1 MRTTRM
7 RAAASW
13 AASRRQ
19 QRLHGGGRKS
29 MLRCLSKH
37 ADAAHAHSK
46 QPANGLERAEVL
58 PTLPLADELLQP
70 PLRANLP
77 NA

>member
-1 MRTTRM
+1 MRS
-7 RAAASW
+7 AQSW

-19 QRLHGGGRKS
+19 QRLHGGARKS
-29 MLRCLSKH
+29 RFRCLSINS
-37 ADAAHAHSK
+37 AAAHAHSK
-46 QPANGLERAEVL
+46 QPINGLERAEVL

>member
-1 MRTTRM
+1 MRS
-7 RAAASW
+7 AQSW

-19 QRLHGGGRKS
+19 QRLHGGARKS
-29 MLRCLSKH
+29 RFRCLSIRS
-37 ADAAHAHSK
+37 AAAHAHSK
-46 QPANGLERAEVL
+46 QPTDGLERAEAL
-58 PTLPLADELLQP
+58 PTLPLAAELVQP